1 MTSVDVH
8 AFGRPAPQGSKRHV
22 GGGRFVEMSKGL
34 PAYRQ
39 AIVDAC
45 TDTGVSGA
53 RLSGPLSIDVTYFMP
68 RPKTHFTSRGDL
80 KLSAP
85 DWCITTPDIDKVQ
98 RALFDAL
105 GPNGAQVIVDDR
117 LIVDV
122 RARMLYA
129 PGSPS
134 THFTITTLERNQ
146 PCPD

>member
-1 MTSVDVH
+1 MTTIDIH

-34 PAYRQ
+34 PAYRK

-45 TDTGVSGA
+45 TDAGVSGT
-53 RLSGPLSIDVTYFMP
+53 RLTGPLEISVTYSMP
-68 RPKTHFTSRGDL
+68 RPKTHFPSRGDL

-85 DWCITTPDIDKVQ
+85 DWCTTTPDIDKVQ

-105 GPNGAQVIVDDR
+105 GPNGAQVIEDDR
-117 LIVDV
+117 LIVV
-122 RARMLYA
+122 VHARMGYA

-134 THFTITTLERNQ
+134 THFIITTLEEN
-146 PCPD
+146 